1 MLEKLLYRG
10 VKTGQMLHQPI
21 AKKMTYILIAHD
33 AQRTRL
39 KNLGIVL
46 ARSKLVWHQRPIQ

>member
-1 MLEKLLYRG
+1 MLEKLFYRG
-10 VKTGQMLHQPI
+10 VKAGQKLLQPI

-33 AQRTRL
+33 VQRTRL
-39 KNLGIVL
+39 KKLGIVL